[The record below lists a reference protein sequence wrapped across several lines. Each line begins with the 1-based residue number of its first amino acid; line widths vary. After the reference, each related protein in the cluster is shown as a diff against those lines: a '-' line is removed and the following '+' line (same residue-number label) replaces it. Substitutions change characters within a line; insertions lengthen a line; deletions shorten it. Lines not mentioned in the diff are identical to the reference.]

1 MRSNTIGNVNSGNQN
16 DMFHQ
21 GSGCM
26 NFCNL
31 RTKDAHAQTYLQKKK
46 THKWGEQLQQVKENC
61 YSFRGYLIK
70 FLEVFVHC
78 KLVV

>member
-1 MRSNTIGNVNSGNQN
+1 MGSNTIGNVNSGNQN

-46 THKWGEQLQQVKENC
+46 TQVGRAVTASQGELLQLQRLSDQILG
-61 YSFRGYLIK
+61 SFCSL
-70 FLEVFVHC
+70 
-78 KLVV
+78 